1 MRLRKLFFRGSVSVM
16 SQLDPML
23 EDIRQRAK
31 AARIP
36 IGTIMRR
43 ANKRPATWSD
53 WQNGMSPKLETVR
66 AVQAA
71 LEAELADRAA

>member
-1 MRLRKLFFRGSVSVM
+1 MVE
-16 SQLDPML
+16 LDPLL

-36 IGTIMRR
+36 IGVIMRR

-53 WQNGMSPKLETVR
+53 WRSGNKSPLLESVR
-66 AVQAA
+66 DVQAA
-71 LEAELADRAA
+71 LEAELAERAA

>member
-36 IGTIMRR
+36 IGAIMRR